1 MQLVSTP
8 AARAAQRLQACIH
21 VVELALR
28 ELDHIGFNFENGIHR
43 QSALQLPSMDIISHI
58 TTWKASTLWRASPVY
73 DPAENPRTSM
83 SLVPSGMDAVTR
95 WGKHARTN
103 SSLPCGW

>member
-1 MQLVSTP
+1 MVGRVSDATRRVDLQGSGERITLRSP
-8 AARAAQRLQACIH
+8 VASLNISGGVAMAATF
-21 VVELALR
+21 VVP
-28 ELDHIGFNFENGIHR
+28 GK
-43 QSALQLPSMDIISHI
+43 QSNSL
-58 TTWKASTLWRASPVY
+58 STLWRASPVY

-83 SLVPSGMDAVTR
+83 SLMPSGMEAVTR